1 MPFALVFY
9 YFIAFLGNISPFLDV
24 KLTGTRPKIGINKG
38 SKNAVAD
45 LGVKTIYLSCDD
57 GR

>member
-24 KLTGTRPKIGINKG
+24 KLMGAPPKTVVNKG
-38 SKNAVAD
+38 NKNAAAD
-45 LGVKTIYLSCDD
+45 LGISTFCFFS
-57 GR
+57 